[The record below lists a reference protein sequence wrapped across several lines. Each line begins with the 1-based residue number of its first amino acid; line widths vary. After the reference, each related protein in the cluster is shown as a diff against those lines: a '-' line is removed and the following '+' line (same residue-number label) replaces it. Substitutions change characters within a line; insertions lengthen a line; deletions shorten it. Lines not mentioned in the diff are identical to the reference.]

1 VRGYLVVGDNR
12 ETREAL
18 GVLLRSQGLAVT
30 LVSMPADAIRFLR
43 SNPVDTA
50 IIVADAPDLSAKKL
64 RSRIHE
70 EKWASR
76 VLLVSPVLSDDGK
89 LRVLRLGI
97 GDYRLSEKEFI
108 SLLAADGEPSAL
120 DTGTTPADRAIAALV
135 QVVDVLVGL
144 EELGDT
150 FFRGSSHRSVHLAR
164 SVAEKMG
171 LSREGILEIVIA
183 TLLKDIGN
191 ANIRRGLLEDD
202 GVYSQAQRVRMQ
214 EHVNASVR
222 LLEHIDFPW
231 KVLPIIRHHHENYDG
246 TGYPDGLKGPEIP
259 VGARILCAVDAYVA
273 MLSDRPHRTCLPRT
287 EAQEEMVRGAGTQFD
302 PEVVEVL
309 FQAIPGG
316 GVSLSSNE
324 KPVVLIADSDA
335 QFVDLLTFRLVNEGI
350 EVRAVSSPEEAILE
364 ILERPPH
371 LVLSST
377 GADPELV
384 LEMLLQIREDR
395 DRRFVPFAFMT
406 EGDDRV
412 FRVRAFRRGA
422 DDVLVKS
429 GDLEEMVAR
438 IEAMLTREAARRS
451 ADDGPPQRGITG
463 RIENLSLPDIFQ
475 TLNLGLKT
483 ARVTLTAEGGAMG
496 TIWFDSGAAVHAE
509 VGGAT
514 GEPACYEMLR
524 WKQGQ
529 FCIEHGLR
537 TEQTSIQMD
546 TMLVV
551 MEGLRLLDEA
561 SAPPAE
567 VAAD

>member
-30 LVSMPADAIRFLR
+30 LVPMPADAIRFLR
-43 SNPVDTA
+43 SNPVETA
-50 IIVADAPDLSAKKL
+50 IIVAGNSDVSAMKL
-64 RSRIHE
+64 RSRILE

-76 VLLVSPVLSDDGK
+76 VLLVNPVVSGHGQQ
-89 LRVLRLGI
+89 RVLRLGI
-97 GDYRLSEKEFI
+97 GDYRLSEKELLA
-108 SLLAADGEPSAL
+108 LLAAEGEPRASEGG
-120 DTGTTPADRAIAALV
+120 DSPADRPIDALV

-150 FFRGSSHRSVHLAR
+150 YFRGSSHRSVHLAR
-164 SVAEKMG
+164 SVGERMG
-171 LSREGILEIVIA
+171 LPKEGVLEIVIA

-191 ANIRRGLLEDD
+191 AGIRRGLREDG

-214 EHVNASVR
+214 EHVTASVR

-231 KVLPIIRHHHENYDG
+231 KILPIIRHHHENYDG

-273 MLSDRPHRTCLPRT
+273 MLSDRPHRSCLPRT
-287 EAQEEMVRGAGTQFD
+287 EAQEEMVRGTGTQFD

-309 FQAIPGG
+309 LQAIPGG

-350 EVRAVSSPEEAILE
+350 EVRAVASPEEAILE

-371 LVLSST
+371 LVLSSA
-377 GADPELV
+377 GSDPERV
-384 LEMLLQIREDR
+384 LQLLLQVREDR
-395 DRRFVPFAFMT
+395 DRRLVPFAFMT
-406 EGDDRV
+406 ESDDRV

-422 DDVLVKS
+422 DDVLLKT
-429 GDLEEMVAR
+429 GDLEEIVAR
-438 IEAMLTREAARRS
+438 VEAMLAREAARRS
-451 ADDGPPQRGITG
+451 ADEGPPQRGITG

-475 TLNLGLKT
+475 ILNLGLKT
-483 ARVTLTAEGGAMG
+483 ARVTLTAEGGATG
-496 TIWFDSGAAVHAE
+496 TIWFDSGAAVHAQAE
-509 VGGAT
+509 GAT
-514 GEPACYEMLR
+514 GERACYEMLR

-529 FCIEHGLR
+529 FCIEHGLH
-537 TEQTSIQMD
+537 TDETSIEMD

-561 SAPPAE
+561 SATPSE
-567 VAAD
+567 VAAG